1 MSILIKNVEI
11 FDTQSPFH
19 QQVKNVL
26 IENGKIARITDE
38 NVTAESEIDGTNLK
52 LSAGWVDM
60 RVSLNDPGFEYKE
73 DLESGCAAAAKGGIT
88 ELLCLPNTKPV
99 IQSKDTLTYLKMKSA
114 SQIVSVHSSGAISQD
129 CKGEEMTEMLDMNKA
144 GAIAFTDGHNPIWH
158 NGILLKSL
166 QYLDKINGLVI
177 QKSFDKYLSKNG
189 QMHEGINSTLLGFKA
204 IPSISEYMSVQK
216 DIELLKYAGTG
227 RLHFSCISTKE
238 AVELIRQAKK
248 EGLNVTAD
256 VAVHQLVF
264 DDSTISAFD
273 ANYKVMPPFR
283 LAEDIKALVEGLK
296 DGTIDC
302 IVSDHNPQDIESK
315 NLEFN
320 YAEFGVIGLETLFA
334 VINTFSDLSLDQI
347 IDKITTQPR
356 AILGLSPIV
365 IKEGEIATLTLFD
378 DVTEWMVNKDE
389 IVSQSKN
396 TPFIGETLKGK
407 PIAIFNKNQYQLN

>member
-1 MSILIKNVEI
+1 
-11 FDTQSPFH
+11 
-19 QQVKNVL
+19 
-26 IENGKIARITDE
+26 
-38 NVTAESEIDGTNLK
+38 
-52 LSAGWVDM
+52 
-60 RVSLNDPGFEYKE
+60 
-73 DLESGCAAAAKGGIT
+73 
-88 ELLCLPNTKPV
+88 
-99 IQSKDTLTYLKMKSA
+99 
-114 SQIVSVHSSGAISQD
+114 
-129 CKGEEMTEMLDMNKA
+129 
-144 GAIAFTDGHNPIWH
+144 
-158 NGILLKSL
+158 
-166 QYLDKINGLVI
+166 
-177 QKSFDKYLSKNG
+177 
-189 QMHEGINSTLLGFKA
+189 
-204 IPSISEYMSVQK
+204 MSVQK

-334 VINTFSDLSLDQI
+334 VINTFSDLSLEQI

-378 DVTEWMVNKDE
+378 DVTEWIVNKDE

-407 PIAIFNKNQYQLN
+407 SIAIFNKNQYQLN